1 MYFNFNTIQVGCCG
15 GVLIHIAK
23 PEYFILGK
31 LKSGK
36 VKETDGTR
44 DTENTDG
51 TSDADDTNDTENTKR
66 IKKQKKEEHR
76 RKRKIQSVLKV
87 RETKT
92 MRPNEY
98 WVWLF

>member
-1 MYFNFNTIQVGCCG
+1 MYFKFNTIQVGCCG
-15 GVLIHIAK
+15 SVLIHIAK

-76 RKRKIQSVLKV
+76 RTKKDTKCVKGKR
-87 RETKT
+87 
-92 MRPNEY
+92 NENY
-98 WVWLF
+98 AA